1 MKEMRGRRSAGLS
14 NLPADLGSCHGGV
27 MRIRRAIIIPV
38 ILALGAAG
46 SVLAG
51 SAISTAAGHAPSVN
65 AQGAAGVQYRG

>member
-1 MKEMRGRRSAGLS
+1 
-14 NLPADLGSCHGGV
+14 

-51 SAISTAAGHAPSVN
+51 SAMPSAAGHAPSAHVQ
-65 AQGAAGVQYRG
+65 ADAGGVHYRG